1 MLVQQQVPPIES
13 PTLFTL
19 TESRK
24 RVMLFTF
31 LCFLVML

>member
-1 MLVQQQVPPIES
+1 MVLQNRNSVSMLFE
-13 PTLFTL
+13 L

-24 RVMLFTF
+24 RVLLFTL

>member
-1 MLVQQQVPPIES
+1 MMIENRTSASMLFEM
-13 PTLFTL
+13 

-24 RVMLFTF
+24 RVVLFTI

>member
-1 MLVQQQVPPIES
+1 MLAKDQDTS
-13 PTLFTL
+13 TLLFEL

-24 RVMLFTF
+24 RVLFFTI